1 MPSGDHLKLAGDKKA
16 LKALAS
22 NSAGNDTVLWSLKVT
37 KINKK
42 GKPQQRVLL
51 ITNRHVLNLMPDNY
65 SKCNRCINVHD
76 LHHLSIASQEQE
88 FALHVTG
95 EYDYRFKSPMWE
107 QAVTAL
113 QKAFE
118 GVRGEPLEIASVGSV
133 SELQMQMMTKASL
146 KGGTTWSQKE
156 GGSGALPTP
165 TPSQKEAAAAEKPPP
180 PAAAASSKSVAPDD
194 DEDSEGED
202 DDEVS
207 ELRSDRASVAEAG
220 GAFSFHVGKKKYGAD
235 DFEMLKVLGKGA
247 FGKVMLVKA
256 KDSGTIYAM
265 KSLSKAV
272 LMERNEVVHTKTERK
287 ALEDTHH
294 PFLVHLRFAFQT
306 PTKLYLVMDYCNGG
320 ELFFHLKQAG
330 RFEEPRARLYAAEIA
345 SALEHLHSRKIV
357 YRDLKPENVLLD
369 SEGHV
374 RITDF
379 GLAKDAMELGDK
391 THTFCG
397 TPDYLAPEIIKGA
410 GHGRGVDW
418 WSLGTMIYEM
428 LGGLPPFY
436 SENFNVMYDRI
447 LRKTLEFNPDDRF
460 GSDARDLLTSLLQK
474 SPELRL
480 GSSERDGA
488 ELREHAWFA
497 PIDWAKLEA
506 RELEPSFKPNVKSA
520 TDTSNFDDEF
530 TSQPI
535 AESVMPETALGGKG
549 QQYEGFTYVDK
560 GHLG

>member
-1 MPSGDHLKLAGDKKA
+1 MGLFS
-16 LKALAS
+16 S
-22 NSAGNDTVLWSLKVT
+22 
-37 KINKK
+37 
-42 GKPQQRVLL
+42 R
-51 ITNRHVLNLMPDNY
+51 
-65 SKCNRCINVHD
+65 
-76 LHHLSIASQEQE
+76 
-88 FALHVTG
+88 
-95 EYDYRFKSPMWE
+95 KS
-107 QAVTAL
+107 
-113 QKAFE
+113 
-118 GVRGEPLEIASVGSV
+118 SV
-133 SELQMQMMTKASL
+133 K
-146 KGGTTWSQKE
+146 
-156 GGSGALPTP
+156 
-165 TPSQKEAAAAEKPPP
+165 KEAKFAEP
-180 PAAAASSKSVAPDD
+180 PAAAPAPAAVAAASSDD
-194 DEDSEGED
+194 LSLQKTEGFRRGSALATKQD
-202 DDEVS
+202 
-207 ELRSDRASVAEAG
+207 LEA
-220 GAFSFHVGKKKYGAD
+220 ATLAD
-235 DFEMLKVLGKGA
+235 FDVVRVLGRGA
-247 FGKVMLVKA
+247 FGKVSLVQHKTSHEKYALKTLNKKMLVAVKQ
-256 KDSGTIYAM
+256 
-265 KSLSKAV
+265 SKGAI
-272 LMERNEVVHTKTERK
+272 TEREVLK
-287 ALEDTHH
+287 QKGH
-294 PFLVHLRFAFQT
+294 PCIVRLYWAFQDDESLHMVLDYL
-306 PTKLYLVMDYCNGG
+306 PGGDLYDRIE
-320 ELFFHLKQAG
+320 ELREAAPGTGFPVA
-330 RFEEPRARLYAAEIA
+330 RARLYAAEIA

-460 GSDARDLLTSLLQK
+460 GSDARDLLTGLLQK

>member
-95 EYDYRFKSPMWE
+95 EYDYRLSRCG
-107 QAVTAL
+107 AGGDGA
-113 QKAFE
+113 AE
-118 GVRGEPLEIASVGSV
+118 GVRGRARRAARDRVGRLGLRAADADDDEGV
-133 SELQMQMMTKASL
+133 AQ
-146 KGGTTWSQKE
+146 GRTTWSQKE

-165 TPSQKEAAAAEKPPP
+165 TPSQKEAAAESAT

-207 ELRSDRASVAEAG
+207 ELRNDRASVAEA
-220 GAFSFHVGKKKYGAD
+220 AALFHVGKKKYGAD

-345 SALEHLHSRKIV
+345 RRSSTSIV
-357 YRDLKPENVLLD
+357 ARSSTATSSPE
-369 SEGHV
+369 
-374 RITDF
+374 R
-379 GLAKDAMELGDK
+379 AA
-391 THTFCG
+391 
-397 TPDYLAPEIIKGA
+397 
-410 GHGRGVDW
+410 R
-418 WSLGTMIYEM
+418 
-428 LGGLPPFY
+428 LGGPRA
-436 SENFNVMYDRI
+436 DH
-447 LRKTLEFNPDDRF
+447 
-460 GSDARDLLTSLLQK
+460 
-474 SPELRL
+474 RL
-480 GSSERDGA
+480 WAGEGRDGA
-488 ELREHAWFA
+488 RRQDAHVLRHARLSRA
-497 PIDWAKLEA
+497 GDHQGGPRPRRRLVESRHDLRDARRAAALLLGKL
-506 RELEPSFKPNVKSA
+506 
-520 TDTSNFDDEF
+520 
-530 TSQPI
+530 
-535 AESVMPETALGGKG
+535 
-549 QQYEGFTYVDK
+549 
-560 GHLG
+560 